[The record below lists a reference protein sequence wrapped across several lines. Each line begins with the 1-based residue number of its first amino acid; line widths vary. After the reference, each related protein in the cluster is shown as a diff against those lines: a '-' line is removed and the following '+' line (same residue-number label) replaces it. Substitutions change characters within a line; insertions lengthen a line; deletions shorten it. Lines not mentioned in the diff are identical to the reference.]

1 MGRWLDPFGRR
12 LSSAAGRRRA
22 GRRGG
27 GTTDMLPGPTPRR
40 HCVKRAAS
48 FFMLLALALPLA
60 AQDLASIEK
69 RVTVK
74 KLDNGLTVIVMER
87 PEAPVFSF
95 ATLVNVGGAQEVP
108 GITGLAHMFEHMAF
122 KGTDKI
128 GTSDYAA
135 EKVALQKVE
144 DTYAAYDRARR
155 DPVNHDPASVAELEK
170 AWKAAADEANK
181 YVVPNEFTKIVQ
193 RAGGTGIN
201 AGTGNDETIYFYSLP
216 SNRVELWAYL
226 DSERFLHPVFREF
239 YKERDVVFE
248 ERRMRT
254 ESSPFGRLFEQELAA
269 AFTAHPYG
277 QPVVGW
283 PSDLHSFSATDAAA
297 FYKKYYVPANIVV
310 AVVGDVKSAE
320 VMPIIEKYF
329 GRLPKAPAPEPLR
342 TVEPPQ
348 KAERT
353 VILRETSQPVY
364 MEGYHR
370 PAGTDPDDPV
380 YDVIEML
387 LSSGRTSRLY
397 KALVRDKKIAA
408 QAQGL
413 NGFPGSKYPNLFTFL
428 AITTPGHTPAEV
440 TAAIAQE
447 LDRLKNEDVSPEE
460 LASVKTRVKASLL
473 RRLDSNS
480 GLALQLASY
489 QTRFGDWRELFH
501 EVEKIDKVTAA
512 YVRRVANAMFT
523 PENRTVAMIEST
535 KKASAAAAAPKG
547 DAK

>member
-1 MGRWLDPFGRR
+1 MKK
-12 LSSAAGRRRA
+12 AA
-22 GRRGG
+22 
-27 GTTDMLPGPTPRR
+27 TL
-40 HCVKRAAS
+40 
-48 FFMLLALALPLA
+48 FMLLALALPLA

-69 RVTVK
+69 RVTAK

-95 ATLVNVGGAQEVP
+95 ATMVNVGAAQEVP

-128 GTSDYAA
+128 GTTDYAA
-135 EKVALQKVE
+135 EQAALKKVE
-144 DTYAAYDRARR
+144 EAYAAYDRARR
-155 DPVNHDPASVAELEK
+155 DPIGHDAAKVAEAEK

-181 YVVPNEFTKIVQ
+181 YVVANEFTKIVQ
-193 RAGGTGIN
+193 RAGATNIN
-201 AGTGNDETIYFYSLP
+201 AFTSNDETGYFYSLP

-254 ESSPFGRLFEQELAA
+254 ESSPFGRLMEQELAA

-297 FYKKYYVPANIVV
+297 FYKKYYVPANMFI
-310 AVVGDVKSAE
+310 AIVGDVKAAE

-353 VILRETSQPVY
+353 VVLRESSQPIY
-364 MEGYHR
+364 LEGYHR
-370 PAGTDPDDPV
+370 GSATDPDAAV
-380 YDVIEML
+380 YSTIQGVL
-387 LSSGRTSRLY
+387 AQGRTSRLY
-397 KALVRDKKIAA
+397 RSLVRDKKLAA
-408 QAQGL
+408 NVASFEA
-413 NGFPGSKYPNLFTFL
+413 FPGDKYPTLFAFFGIPTQ
-428 AITTPGHTPAEV
+428 GHSASDLVEPIHAE
-440 TAAIAQE
+440 I
-447 LDRLKNEDVSPEE
+447 DRLKNEDVTAEE
-460 LASVKTRVKASLL
+460 LQSVKTRAKAQLL
-473 RRLDSNS
+473 RQLDSNF

-489 QTRFGDWRELFH
+489 QNRYGDWRELFH
-501 EVEKIDKVTAA
+501 EVEKIDKVSAA
-512 YVRRVANAMFT
+512 DVRRVANAMFT
-523 PENRTVAMIEST
+523 PENRTIGMIEST
-535 KKASAAAAAPKG
+535 KKAPAAAAPKG